1 MLIRMRRMTV
11 DSVFLFAM
19 TMFAIAVGIGL
30 LALIVMAFMVVKGL

>member
-1 MLIRMRRMTV
+1 MTV
-11 DSVFLFAM
+11 DSVFWFAM